1 MEIQLPQI
9 LFQIVN
15 FSVVVGALT
24 YLLFKP
30 VQKIL
35 DERSNKIAEAQK
47 AAQAVLEEKDAIET
61 LKKQSKRD
69 AEKAAAAI
77 LDEAKK
83 DADVRSQELIQ
94 KTQEHG
100 KAQLTKLQAEWQNEK
115 KEMVK
120 ELKAQFTDAVIAT
133 SAKVLGEKLDSK
145 AHSKL
150 IDQEMNTILKA
161 L

>member
-47 AAQAVLEEKDAIET
+47 AAQAVIEEKDAIET